1 VSRQCHAPLQFH
13 ELRLG
18 DDQHVAQVAQSGD
31 IFGAVMQGRE
41 GEGDLP
47 LAQMLEKLR
56 DQLVSEGLSY
66 LGSSELLLADRTGE
80 KSQRLGQRPAHS
92 RHLWPLLKP
101 QLFQVDEVVPAVGV
115 QHPVTDD
122 LPHRDI
128 QVLFEEGDEGEGLRV
143 ETFIREHDLDKGET
157 IVLGLPHLELPLA
170 EAPPHEA
177 LLVVDLERPTVLLF
191 GEVEEA
197 NHRGLLAAPPD
208 EALGDLVGL
217 QVDHLLVFVATE
229 SEHAVVHAPSLL
241 HGLLLYQGA
250 RQDLL
255 QRVVLSQTAKKGLEL
270 PVPPSQPRQPLLP
283 LPLHLPVERR
293 FQNPARE
300 GHLAHGLV
308 ALEDSPY
315 AIVLGASE
323 SGGDVEGKRVPIG
336 QNLLQFVEKI
346 ERVAEGGTAAGV
358 FDDRLDHLLPLAKF

>member
-1 VSRQCHAPLQFH
+1 MDLYALEEAVRRARLYPECRDGVVKPHHHEIPLLAGLRQRKLPDILKIEEQPPLIHLPRLCGPRPLRIGELLRSQAVSRQGHASLQFH

-157 IVLGLPHLELPLA
+157 IVLGFSHLELPLA

-177 LLVVDLERPTVLLF
+177 LLVVDLERLAILLF

-197 NHRGLLAAPPD
+197 NHRGLLPAPPD
-208 EALGDLVGL
+208 KALGHLVGL

-229 SEHAVVHAPSLL
+229 REHAVVHAPSLL
-241 HGLLLYQGA
+241 H
-250 RQDLL
+250 
-255 QRVVLSQTAKKGLEL
+255 
-270 PVPPSQPRQPLLP
+270 
-283 LPLHLPVERR
+283 
-293 FQNPARE
+293 
-300 GHLAHGLV
+300 
-308 ALEDSPY
+308 
-315 AIVLGASE
+315 
-323 SGGDVEGKRVPIG
+323 
-336 QNLLQFVEKI
+336 
-346 ERVAEGGTAAGV
+346 
-358 FDDRLDHLLPLAKF
+358 